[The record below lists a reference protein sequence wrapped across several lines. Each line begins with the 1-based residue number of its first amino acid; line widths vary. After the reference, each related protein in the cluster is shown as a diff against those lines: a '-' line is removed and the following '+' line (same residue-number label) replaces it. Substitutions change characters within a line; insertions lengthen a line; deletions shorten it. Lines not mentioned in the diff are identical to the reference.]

1 MNRIAIAVTLIGLG
15 LTLLVQTVPTA
26 AQQRE
31 YYLVAQWV
39 GDYGQRFCRYS
50 NGTVLNV
57 GVNVCP
63 LSIKA
68 WM

>member
-1 MNRIAIAVTLIGLG
+1 MIKNVAIALA
-15 LTLLVQTVPTA
+15 LVA
-26 AQQRE
+26 AATPAVAQNMT

-57 GVNVCP
+57 GVRVCP
-63 LSIKA
+63 LSIKG
-68 WM
+68 W

>member
-1 MNRIAIAVTLIGLG
+1 MKKITIAAALA
-15 LTLLVQTVPTA
+15 LTATPLV
-26 AQQRE
+26 AQNMT

-39 GDYGQRFCRYS
+39 GDYGNRFCKYG

-63 LSIKA
+63 LSIKG
-68 WM
+68 W